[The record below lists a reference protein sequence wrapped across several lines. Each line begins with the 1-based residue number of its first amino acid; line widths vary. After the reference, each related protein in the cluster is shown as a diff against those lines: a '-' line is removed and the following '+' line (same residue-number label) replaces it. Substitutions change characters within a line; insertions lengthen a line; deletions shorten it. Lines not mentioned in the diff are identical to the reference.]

1 MKKNNFTKYI
11 FKILFSILLVFAWK
25 LFKNR
30 HTFLSNFKTFCKE
43 EGGEVKE
50 LTHHEES
57 VKEFYRDS
65 IAIFKDFFIP
75 HEGNNHKPK
84 ILRPRSLIAITLVL
98 AILKISVVGYLFF
111 IYPYQAKMSVEVVNR
126 VLELTNKDRQ
136 ENNLGSLTINPVLIA
151 SAQAKAQDLIDK
163 NYFAHHSPDGKKP
176 WDFINRDEYQYLYVG
191 ENLAMNFT
199 TADSVH
205 AALMNSPTHKK
216 NILNDKY
223 NEVGI
228 AMLSGEID
236 GRKTN
241 VLVELFAS
249 RKTETKLASQGEVT
263 TPKVDQS
270 EVEKSIQDRVE
281 PKKEEIVPEKIAV
294 LDQGVVNSVTSN
306 PTIIEKDVN
315 PIEIQG
321 IGGVT
326 GIPQIEQELILE
338 NQEAVVM
345 SDVSPNVELEQDKEV
360 VIRKV
365 ENIGDNRVMVVA
377 KISKYAQNIFIGAL
391 IFMTLALFVNI
402 VVRIEVQHKGA
413 ILQTMLVIVFITS
426 LIYFK
431 FNYLES
437 GIVNIFIV

>member
-136 ENNLGSLTINPVLIA
+136 ENNLGRLTINPVLIA

-270 EVEKSIQDRVE
+270 EVEKSIQDRGEPKEEYKPEEKNETKQEVKPVE

-306 PTIIEKDVN
+306 PTIIEKDV
-315 PIEIQG
+315 I
-321 IGGVT
+321 
-326 GIPQIEQELILE
+326 
-338 NQEAVVM
+338 M